1 MEVWLESLSM
11 HLSVG
16 MPLPPDLLFDI
27 HHYKG
32 QSPSS
37 SGSTTPEGIPSGHR
51 SPALEPIC
59 EGQPTDTKKSF
70 EKLNKS
76 MEKIQKSNENFKPL
90 VKVSSAEN
98 LLKRKENGIK
108 PIIKVSSSTTLPEAT
123 AKSYEFSTKS
133 CENMSDTRSNTCNIN
148 TSTKNNPSVI
158 LSSPE
163 EFPNYENID
172 FLKNDMAFAGDGEK
186 PICIQE
192 LKDSDLC
199 KINKSSSNVELNK
212 CSLSNNENNL
222 KQTSFNVN
230 LRSVPKNFTR
240 NRFAKELKETVKD
253 DDGPSV
259 RDKFKFLSKSKTF
272 DIKPLIGVS
281 SKLSNLNL
289 DSIGLKSTTLPSQ
302 VTRKYVN
309 SAKNVN
315 LNSNNSL
322 QSSPSSFKDTHTV
335 LPKSNSFDKS
345 ISDACDVSKPSSSK
359 SDPTSAIRS
368 SLLRRRYAKESECS
382 TPLSRRTPVLQKR
395 NPLKSPTKEKTVTPN
410 DNQKAKQLTAAER
423 LKETLTAHEKLPT
436 SHEKSP
442 TCREKSPTSHEKSHT
457 GHEKSHVGHGKSPT
471 GHEKSQTGH
480 EKSTTSLENSSTEN
494 LPATQAK
501 LPDEKVDVVL
511 TKAKTFVE
519 QETKPSLLNKLTP
532 ILQRRTGF
540 LNLETEHNVSKKP
553 FAVASS
559 SGNIVRDMVDNLNKK
574 GSLGFGSR
582 INFGRSSLKVT
593 GSTKTN
599 SAKTAERF
607 SPTKEYT
614 AL

>member
-59 EGQPTDTKKSF
+59 EGQTTDTKKSV

-76 MEKIQKSNENFKPL
+76 MEKIQKSTENLKPII
-90 VKVSSAEN
+90 KVSSAEN

-108 PIIKVSSSTTLPEAT
+108 PIIKVSSSNTLSEV
-123 AKSYEFSTKS
+123 SSNSCEFSTKS
-133 CENMSDTRSNTCNIN
+133 CENVCDIRSNNSETNA
-148 TSTKNNPSVI
+148 STKNNPPVI

-172 FLKNDMAFAGDGEK
+172 FLKNDMAFAGDSEK

-192 LKDSDLC
+192 LKETDLC
-199 KINKSSSNVELNK
+199 KTNKSASNVELGK
-212 CSLSNNENNL
+212 CSTSNNENNL

-240 NRFAKELKETVKD
+240 NRFVKEMRENSRDEDV
-253 DDGPSV
+253 PSV
-259 RDKFKFLSKSKTF
+259 KEKFKFLSKSKTF
-272 DIKPLIGVS
+272 DIKPLVGVS
-281 SKLSNLNL
+281 NKVSNLNL
-289 DSIGLKSTTLPSQ
+289 GLESTTLPSQ
-302 VTRKYVN
+302 VTRKYAN

-315 LNSNNSL
+315 LNSNNSC
-322 QSSPSSFKDTHTV
+322 QSSSSSSCSNSSFKETPTIM
-335 LPKSNSFDKS
+335 PKSNSFDKS
-345 ISDACDVSKPSSSK
+345 ISSDTCDVSKPSSSK

-368 SLLRRRYAKESECS
+368 SLMRRRYTKESESS
-382 TPLSRRTPVLQKR
+382 TPLTRRTPVLQKR
-395 NPLKSPTKEKTVTPN
+395 DALKSPTKEKPINPN
-410 DNQKAKQLTAAER
+410 DNQKAKQSTAAER
-423 LKETLTAHEKLPT
+423 LKETLAMAQE
-436 SHEKSP
+436 
-442 TCREKSPTSHEKSHT
+442 
-457 GHEKSHVGHGKSPT
+457 
-471 GHEKSQTGH
+471 
-480 EKSTTSLENSSTEN
+480 
-494 LPATQAK
+494 K
-501 LPDEKVDVVL
+501 LPDEKVVVAVPNK
-511 TKAKTFVE
+511 TKTLIE
-519 QETKPSLLNKLTP
+519 HESKPSLLNKLTP

-540 LNLETEHNVSKKP
+540 LNLETESNVSKKP
-553 FAVASS
+553 FAAASG

-574 GSLGFGSR
+574 GGIGFGTR
-582 INFGRSSLKVT
+582 VNFGRSSLKVT
-593 GSTKTN
+593 GATKAN
-599 SAKTAERF
+599 VAKTSDSF
-607 SPTKEYT
+607 SPTKEST